1 MSNQILFYW
10 NCDLHLLFR
19 VPSVDVVL
27 VSSSYLLVTGVVVS
41 SLPPPPR
48 ASSAHATA
56 TVCRSL
62 CVSSLLETKVFSA
75 GWGPTE
81 DLA

>member
-41 SLPPPPR
+41 SLPPPPPPGQ
-48 ASSAHATA
+48 AVPTQQQLFAA
-56 TVCRSL
+56 L
-62 CVSSLLETKVFSA
+62 FVF
-75 GWGPTE
+75 
-81 DLA
+81 LHC